1 MTDVENI
8 KRYDL
13 QSKPMKTDAT
23 SHNVVSPTVLGV
35 LGTCWH
41 VLRGAC
47 KRSQNN
53 RNVRSRYAKSLT
65 GFKLYAT
72 SANKC
77 QHCCGSMQTDNNNNY
92 YLVAA
97 IQTKFLSEPFLF
109 FQFELH

>member
-23 SHNVVSPTVLGV
+23 SHNIVSPTMLGV

-53 RNVRSRYAKSLT
+53 RNVGSRYAKSLT

-72 SANKC
+72 SANIVVAQCKRT
-77 QHCCGSMQTDNNNNY
+77 QHVGRNNVACC
-92 YLVAA
+92 
-97 IQTKFLSEPFLF
+97 
-109 FQFELH
+109 